1 MKSHNSD
8 NLYSRIT
15 SPLIFFLVLYLPTSF
30 LHVPSTFSP
39 LSPQVRA
46 SSELERQQVVNEVRR
61 QAEAEKEVAIAE
73 TKKKKWVWRKSL
85 KTVLQYTHR
94 CTNHQCHHSQPG
106 RGIIRYFEASEL
118 ITPLLAGTDRS
129 TVPPFVCLFF
139 FLLSAVLNM
148 GSSS

>member
-1 MKSHNSD
+1 
-8 NLYSRIT
+8 
-15 SPLIFFLVLYLPTSF
+15 
-30 LHVPSTFSP
+30 
-39 LSPQVRA
+39 VRA

-94 CTNHQCHHSQPG
+94 CTNHQCHHPQPD

-129 TVPPFVCLFF
+129 TVPPFVCFF
-139 FLLSAVLNM
+139 FLFLLSAVLNM